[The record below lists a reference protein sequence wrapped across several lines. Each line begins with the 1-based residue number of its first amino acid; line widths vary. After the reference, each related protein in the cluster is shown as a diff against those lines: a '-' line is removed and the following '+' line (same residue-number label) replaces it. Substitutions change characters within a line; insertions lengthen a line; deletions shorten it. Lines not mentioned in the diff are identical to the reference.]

1 MIYMKILAI
10 ETSCDET
17 ALALLNLDIESK
29 NFRVVDHIL
38 YSQINEHSQYGGV
51 VPALAARLHNKK
63 LPVMLQEF
71 IHRNGREID
80 AIAVTVGPGLEPSL
94 YVGVNLA
101 KLLAET
107 LAAPLIPV
115 NHMHGHMF
123 SGLLN
128 DQLEGR
134 VPTKYPFIA
143 YTISGGHTELVLV
156 KDYNDYEIIGITQD
170 DAAGEAFDKV
180 AKMLNLA
187 YPGGPKVSKLAEI
200 GDSEAIQFPRPMLN
214 SGDGKMSFSGLKT
227 AVLYYIKD
235 NPPQNDK
242 DIANICASFEK
253 AVIDVL
259 LAKLDWAVNTYKVR
273 QVVIGGGVT
282 ANLKLRQAFE
292 EYAHKNQVELLVP
305 NKILSTDNAIMIGVV
320 ACLDIIYNIDNRPQ
334 EVNGSL
340 EI

>member
-1 MIYMKILAI
+1 MRILAI

-17 ALALLNLDIESK
+17 ALALLNLDTKSN
-29 NFRVVDHIL
+29 NFKVLDHIV
-38 YSQINEHSQYGGV
+38 YSQIDEHSQYGGV

-107 LAAPLIPV
+107 LGLPLIPV

-123 SGLLN
+123 SGILN
-128 DQLEGR
+128 DQLEGS

-156 KDYNDYEIIGITQD
+156 KSYNDYEIIGITQD

-180 AKMLNLA
+180 AKMLNLP
-187 YPGGPKVSKLAEI
+187 YPGGPKVSKLAES
-200 GDSEAIQFPRPMLN
+200 GDKEAINFPRPMFN
-214 SGDGKMSFSGLKT
+214 SGDGRMSFSGLKT
-227 AVLYYIKD
+227 AVLYHIKD
-235 NPPQNDK
+235 NPPKTEQ
-242 DIANICASFEK
+242 DIANICASFEQ

-259 LAKLDWAVNTYKVR
+259 VTKLDWAVNTYNVR

-292 EYAHKNQVELLVP
+292 EYAYQNQFELLVP

-320 ACLDIIYNIDNRPQ
+320 ACLDIIHNIQNRPQ
-334 EVNGSL
+334 EVNGNL

>member
-1 MIYMKILAI
+1 MKILAI

-17 ALALLNLDIESK
+17 ALALLKLDEESK
-29 NFRVVDHIL
+29 IFQVLDHIV

-51 VPALAARLHNKK
+51 VPSLAARLHNKK

-71 IHRNGREID
+71 INLNGREID

-101 KLLAET
+101 TLLAEV
-107 LAAPLIPV
+107 LGVPLIPV

-123 SGLLN
+123 SGLLDEN
-128 DQLEGR
+128 LVGTI
-134 VPTKYPFIA
+134 PTEYPFIA

-156 KDYNDYEIIGITQD
+156 KAYNDYEIIGITQD

-180 AKMLNLA
+180 AKMLNLE
-187 YPGGPKVSKLAEI
+187 YPGGPKVSKLAES
-200 GDSEAIQFPRPMLN
+200 GYSQAIPFPRPMRN

-235 NPPQNDK
+235 NPPQNEQ
-242 DIANICASFEK
+242 DIANICASFEQ

-259 LAKLDWAVNTYKVR
+259 VAKLNWTVNTYNVR
-273 QVVIGGGVT
+273 QVIIGGGVT
-282 ANLKLRQAFE
+282 ANIKLRKAFE
-292 EYAHKNQVELLVP
+292 DYATQNGVNLIVP

-320 ACLDIIYNIDNRPQ
+320 ACLDIINNIQDRPS

>member
-1 MIYMKILAI
+1 MRIIAI

-17 ALALLNLDIESK
+17 ALALLKLDEESK
-29 NFRVVDHIL
+29 IFQVLDHIV

-63 LPVMLQEF
+63 LPVMLKEF
-71 IHRNGREID
+71 INRNGREID

-101 KLLAET
+101 TLLAEA
-107 LAAPLIPV
+107 LGVPLIPV

-123 SGLLN
+123 SGLLDEN
-128 DQLEGR
+128 LVGT
-134 VPTKYPFIA
+134 VPTEYPFIA

-156 KDYNDYEIIGITQD
+156 KAYNDYEIVGITQD

-180 AKMLNLA
+180 AKMLNLP

-200 GDSEAIQFPRPMLN
+200 GDSKYIQFPRPMLN

-235 NPPQNDK
+235 NPPQNEQ
-242 DIANICASFEK
+242 DIANICASFEQ
-253 AVIDVL
+253 AIIDVL
-259 LAKLDWAVNTYKVR
+259 VAKLNWAVNTYNIR

-292 EYAHKNQVELLVP
+292 NYATQNGVNLIVP

-320 ACLDIIYNIDNRPQ
+320 ACLDIINNIQDRPS
-334 EVNGSL
+334 EVNGSF

>member
-1 MIYMKILAI
+1 MKILAI

-17 ALALLNLDIESK
+17 ALALLNLDLETQS
-29 NFRVVDHIL
+29 FQVLDHIL
-38 YSQINEHSQYGGV
+38 YSQIDEHSQYGGV

-101 KLLAET
+101 KLLAES
-107 LAAPLIPV
+107 LGVPLIPV
-115 NHMHGHMF
+115 NHMHGHIF

-128 DQLEGR
+128 ENLEG
-134 VPTKYPFIA
+134 KNSLEYPFIA

-156 KDYNDYEIIGITQD
+156 KDYNNYEIIGITQD

-180 AKMLNLA
+180 AKMLNLP
-187 YPGGPKVSKLAEI
+187 YPGGPKVSKLAES
-200 GDSEAIQFPRPMLN
+200 GDIEAIKFPRPMLN

-235 NPPQNDK
+235 NPPQNEQ
-242 DIANICASFEK
+242 DIANICASFEQ

-259 LAKLDWAVNTYKVR
+259 IAKLNWAINQYKVN
-273 QVVIGGGVT
+273 QVIIGGGVT

-292 EYAHKNQVELLVP
+292 EYANQNNIKLLIP

-320 ACLDIIYNIDNRPQ
+320 ACLDIIHNIQNRPQ
-334 EVNGSL
+334 EVNGNL

>member
-1 MIYMKILAI
+1 MKILAI

-17 ALALLNLDIESK
+17 ALALLNLDVETQS
-29 NFRVVDHIL
+29 FQVLDHIL
-38 YSQINEHSQYGGV
+38 YSQIDEHSQYGGV

-101 KLLAET
+101 KLLAES
-107 LAAPLIPV
+107 LGVSLIPV
-115 NHMHGHMF
+115 NHMHGHIF

-128 DQLEGR
+128 ENLEG
-134 VPTKYPFIA
+134 KNSLEYPFIA

-156 KDYNDYEIIGITQD
+156 KNYNNYEIIGITQD

-180 AKMLNLA
+180 AKMLNLP
-187 YPGGPKVSKLAEI
+187 YPGGPKVSKLAES
-200 GDSEAIQFPRPMLN
+200 GDIEAIQFPRPMLN

-235 NPPQNDK
+235 NPPQTEQ
-242 DIANICASFEK
+242 DIANICASFEQ

-259 LAKLDWAVNTYKVR
+259 IAKLNWAINKYKVN
-273 QVVIGGGVT
+273 QVIIGGGVT

-292 EYAHKNQVELLVP
+292 EYATQNNIKLLIP

-320 ACLDIIYNIDNRPQ
+320 ACLDIIHNIKNRPQ
-334 EVNGSL
+334 EVNGNL

>member
-1 MIYMKILAI
+1 MKILAI

-17 ALALLNLDIESK
+17 ALALLNLDKESE
-29 NFRVVDHIL
+29 NFQVLDHIV

-63 LPVMLQEF
+63 LPVMLKEF
-71 IHRNGREID
+71 INRNGREIH

-101 KLLAET
+101 TLLAEV
-107 LAAPLIPV
+107 LGVPLIPV

-123 SGLLN
+123 SGLLDEN
-128 DQLEGR
+128 LAGT
-134 VPTKYPFIA
+134 VPTEYPFIA

-156 KDYNDYEIIGITQD
+156 KAYNDYKIIGLTQD

-180 AKMLNLA
+180 AKMLNLP
-187 YPGGPKVSKLAEI
+187 YPGGPKVSKLAET
-200 GDSEAIQFPRPMLN
+200 GDSEAIQFPRPMIN
-214 SGDGKMSFSGLKT
+214 SGDGRMSFSGLKT

-235 NPPQNDK
+235 NPPQNEQ
-242 DIANICASFEK
+242 DIANICASFEQ

-259 LAKLDWAVNTYKVR
+259 GAKLNWAVNTYNIR
-273 QVVIGGGVT
+273 QVIIGGGVT
-282 ANLKLRQAFE
+282 ANLRLRQVFE
-292 EYAHKNQVELLVP
+292 NYATQNGVNLIVP

-334 EVNGSL
+334 KVNGSL
-340 EI
+340 VV

>member
-1 MIYMKILAI
+1 MKILAI

-17 ALALLNLDIESK
+17 ALALLNLDTKSN
-29 NFRVVDHIL
+29 NFKVLDHIV
-38 YSQINEHSQYGGV
+38 YSQIDEHSQYGGV

-71 IHRNGREID
+71 IRRNGREID
-80 AIAVTVGPGLEPSL
+80 SIAVTVGPGLEPSL

-107 LAAPLIPV
+107 LGVPLIPV

-123 SGLLN
+123 SGILN
-128 DQLEGR
+128 DQLEGS

-156 KDYNDYEIIGITQD
+156 KSYNDYEIIGITQD

-180 AKMLNLA
+180 AKMLNLP
-187 YPGGPKVSKLAEI
+187 YPGGPKVSKLAES
-200 GDSEAIQFPRPMLN
+200 GDTEAINFPRPMLN
-214 SGDGKMSFSGLKT
+214 SGDGRMSFSGLKT

-235 NPPQNDK
+235 NPPQNEQ
-242 DIANICASFEK
+242 DIANICASFEQ

-259 LAKLDWAVNTYKVR
+259 VTKLDWGVNTYNVR

-292 EYAHKNQVELLVP
+292 EYANQNQVELLVP

-320 ACLDIIYNIDNRPQ
+320 ACLDIIHNIKNRPQ
-334 EVNGSL
+334 EVNGNL

>member
-1 MIYMKILAI
+1 MRILAI

-17 ALALLNLDIESK
+17 ALALLKLDEESK
-29 NFRVVDHIL
+29 IFQVLDHIV

-63 LPVMLQEF
+63 LPVMLKEF
-71 IHRNGREID
+71 INRNGREID

-101 KLLAET
+101 TLLAEA
-107 LAAPLIPV
+107 LGVPLIPV

-123 SGLLN
+123 SGLLDEN
-128 DQLEGR
+128 LVGT
-134 VPTKYPFIA
+134 VPTEYPFIA

-156 KDYNDYEIIGITQD
+156 KAYDDYEIIGITQD

-180 AKMLNLA
+180 AKMLNLP
-187 YPGGPKVSKLAEI
+187 YPGGPKVSKLAET
-200 GDSEAIQFPRPMLN
+200 GDSEYIQFPRPMLN

-235 NPPQNDK
+235 NPPQNEQ
-242 DIANICASFEK
+242 DIANICASFEQ
-253 AVIDVL
+253 AIIDVL
-259 LAKLDWAVNTYKVR
+259 VAKLNWAVNTYNIR

-282 ANLKLRQAFE
+282 ANLKLRQSFE
-292 EYAHKNQVELLVP
+292 NYATQNGVNLIVP

-320 ACLDIIYNIDNRPQ
+320 ACLDIINNIQDRPS

>member
-1 MIYMKILAI
+1 MKILAI

-17 ALALLNLDIESK
+17 ALALLNLDIKSNTFK
-29 NFRVVDHIL
+29 VLDHIV
-38 YSQINEHSQYGGV
+38 YSQIDEHSQYGGV

-63 LPVMLQEF
+63 LSVMLQEF

-94 YVGVNLA
+94 YVGVNLG

-107 LAAPLIPV
+107 LGVPLIPV

-128 DQLEGR
+128 DQLEGG

-156 KDYNDYEIIGITQD
+156 KDYNAYEIIGITQD
-170 DAAGEAFDKV
+170 DASGEAFDKV
-180 AKMLNLA
+180 AKMLGLA
-187 YPGGPKVSKLAEI
+187 YPGGPKVSKLAES
-200 GDSEAIQFPRPMLN
+200 GDKEAINFPRPMLN
-214 SGDGKMSFSGLKT
+214 SGDGRMSFSGLKT
-227 AVLYYIKD
+227 AVLYHIKD
-235 NPPQNDK
+235 NPPQTDQ
-242 DIANICASFEK
+242 DIANICASFEQ

-259 LAKLDWAVNTYKVR
+259 VTKLNWAVNIYNVR

-292 EYAHKNQVELLVP
+292 EYANQNQVELLVP

-320 ACLDIIYNIDNRPQ
+320 ACLDIIHNIKNRTQ
-334 EVNGSL
+334 EVNGNL

>member
-1 MIYMKILAI
+1 MKILAI

-17 ALALLNLDIESK
+17 ALALLNLDKEVED
-29 NFRVVDHIL
+29 FQVLDHIV

-51 VPALAARLHNKK
+51 VPSLAARLHNKK

-71 IHRNGREID
+71 INRNSRDID

-101 KLLAET
+101 TLLAEA
-107 LAAPLIPV
+107 LGVPLIPV

-123 SGLLN
+123 SGLLDEN
-128 DQLEGR
+128 LVGT
-134 VPTKYPFIA
+134 VPTEYPFIA

-156 KDYNDYEIIGITQD
+156 KAYNDYEIVGITQD

-180 AKMLNLA
+180 AKMLNLP

-200 GDSEAIQFPRPMLN
+200 GDSKYIQFPRPMLN

-235 NPPQNDK
+235 NPPQNEQ
-242 DIANICASFEK
+242 DIANICASFEQ
-253 AVIDVL
+253 AIIDVL
-259 LAKLDWAVNTYKVR
+259 VAKLNWAVNTYNIR

-282 ANLKLRQAFE
+282 ANLKLRQSFE
-292 EYAHKNQVELLVP
+292 NYATQNGVNLIVP

-320 ACLDIIYNIDNRPQ
+320 ACLDIINNIQDRPS

>member
-1 MIYMKILAI
+1 MRTLAI

-17 ALALLNLDIESK
+17 ALALLKLDEESK
-29 NFRVVDHIL
+29 IFQVLDHIV

-63 LPVMLQEF
+63 LPVMLKEF
-71 IHRNGREID
+71 INRNGREID

-101 KLLAET
+101 TLLAEA
-107 LAAPLIPV
+107 LGVPLIPV

-123 SGLLN
+123 SGLLDEN
-128 DQLEGR
+128 LVGT
-134 VPTKYPFIA
+134 VPTEYPFIA

-156 KDYNDYEIIGITQD
+156 KAYNDYEIVGITQD

-180 AKMLNLA
+180 AKMLDLP
-187 YPGGPKVSKLAEI
+187 YPGGPKVSKLAET
-200 GDSEAIQFPRPMLN
+200 GDSKYIQFPRPMLN

-235 NPPQNDK
+235 NPPQNEQ
-242 DIANICASFEK
+242 DIANICASFEQ

-259 LAKLDWAVNTYKVR
+259 VAKLNWTVNTYNVR
-273 QVVIGGGVT
+273 QVIIGGGVT

-292 EYAHKNQVELLVP
+292 NYATQNGVNLIVP

-320 ACLDIIYNIDNRPQ
+320 ACLDIINNIQDRPS

>member
-1 MIYMKILAI
+1 MKILAI

-17 ALALLNLDIESK
+17 ALALLNLDIETQS
-29 NFRVVDHIL
+29 FQVLDHIL
-38 YSQINEHSQYGGV
+38 YSQIDEHSQYGGV

-101 KLLAET
+101 KLLAES
-107 LAAPLIPV
+107 LGVPLIPV
-115 NHMHGHMF
+115 NHMHGHIF

-128 DQLEGR
+128 ENLEG
-134 VPTKYPFIA
+134 KNSLEYPFIA

-156 KDYNDYEIIGITQD
+156 KDYNNYEIIGITQD

-187 YPGGPKVSKLAEI
+187 YPGGPKVSKLAEN
-200 GDSEAIQFPRPMLN
+200 GDIEAIKFPRPMLN

-235 NPPQNDK
+235 NPPQNEQ
-242 DIANICASFEK
+242 DISNICASFEQ

-259 LAKLDWAVNTYKVR
+259 IAKLNWAINKYKVN
-273 QVVIGGGVT
+273 QVIIGGGVT

-292 EYAHKNQVELLVP
+292 EYANQNNIKLLIP

-320 ACLDIIYNIDNRPQ
+320 ACLDIIHNIQNRPQ
-334 EVNGSL
+334 EVNGNL

>member
-1 MIYMKILAI
+1 MKILAI

-29 NFRVVDHIL
+29 NFRVFDHIL

-51 VPALAARLHNKK
+51 VPALASRLHNKK

-80 AIAVTVGPGLEPSL
+80 IIAVTVGPGLEPSL

-107 LAAPLIPV
+107 LGVPLIPV
-115 NHMHGHMF
+115 NHMHGHIF
-123 SGLLN
+123 SGLLDEN
-128 DQLEGR
+128 LEGTI
-134 VPTKYPFIA
+134 PTEYPFIA

-156 KDYNDYEIIGITQD
+156 KNYNEYEIVGITQD

-180 AKMLNLA
+180 AKMLNLG
-187 YPGGPKVSKLAEI
+187 YPGGPKISKLAQN
-200 GDSEAIQFPRPMLN
+200 GDANAIAFPRPMMS
-214 SGDGKMSFSGLKT
+214 SGDGRMSFSGLKT
-227 AVLYYIKD
+227 AVLYYIRD
-235 NPPQNDK
+235 NPPQNEQ
-242 DIANICASFEK
+242 DIANICASFEQ

-259 LAKLDWAVNTYKVR
+259 VSKLNWAVNTYNIR

-282 ANLKLRQAFE
+282 ANTKLRQAFE
-292 EYAHKNQVELLVP
+292 HYAEQNGIELLVP

-320 ACLDIIYNIDNRPQ
+320 ACLDILYNIDNRPK
-334 EVNGSL
+334 EVNGNL
-340 EI
+340 VV

>member
-1 MIYMKILAI
+1 MRILAI

-17 ALALLNLDIESK
+17 ALAILNLDKEFE
-29 NFRVVDHIL
+29 NFQVLDHIV

-63 LPVMLQEF
+63 LPVMLKEF
-71 IHRNGREID
+71 INRNDREIN

-101 KLLAET
+101 TLLAEV
-107 LAAPLIPV
+107 LGVPLIPV

-123 SGLLN
+123 SGLLDEN
-128 DQLEGR
+128 LVGT
-134 VPTKYPFIA
+134 VPTEYPFIA

-156 KDYNDYEIIGITQD
+156 KAYNDYEIVGITQD

-180 AKMLNLA
+180 AKMLNLP
-187 YPGGPKVSKLAEI
+187 YPGGPKVSKLAET

-214 SGDGKMSFSGLKT
+214 SGDGRMSFSGLKT

-235 NPPQNDK
+235 NPPQNEQ
-242 DIANICASFEK
+242 DIANICASFEQ

-259 LAKLDWAVNTYKVR
+259 VAKLNWAVNTYNIR
-273 QVVIGGGVT
+273 QVIIGGGVT
-282 ANLKLRQAFE
+282 SNLKLRQSFE
-292 EYAHKNQVELLVP
+292 NYATQNGVNLIIP

-340 EI
+340 EM

>member
-1 MIYMKILAI
+1 MKILAI

-17 ALALLNLDIESK
+17 ALALLNLDKESE
-29 NFRVVDHIL
+29 NFQVLDHIV

-63 LPVMLQEF
+63 LPVMLKEF
-71 IHRNGREID
+71 INRNGREID

-101 KLLAET
+101 TLLAE
-107 LAAPLIPV
+107 LLGVPLIPV

-123 SGLLN
+123 SGLLDEN
-128 DQLEGR
+128 LAGT
-134 VPTKYPFIA
+134 VPTEYPFIA

-156 KDYNDYEIIGITQD
+156 KAYNDYEIIGLTQD

-180 AKMLNLA
+180 AKMLNLP
-187 YPGGPKVSKLAEI
+187 YPGGPKVSKLAEG
-200 GDSEAIQFPRPMLN
+200 GDVESIQFPRPMIN

-235 NPPQNDK
+235 NPPQNEQ
-242 DIANICASFEK
+242 DIANICASFEQ

-259 LAKLDWAVNTYKVR
+259 VAKLNWAVNTYNIR
-273 QVVIGGGVT
+273 QVIIGGGVT

-292 EYAHKNQVELLVP
+292 NYATQNGVNLIVP

-320 ACLDIIYNIDNRPQ
+320 ACLDIINNIQDRPS

-340 EI
+340 SI

>member
-1 MIYMKILAI
+1 MKILAI

-17 ALALLNLDIESK
+17 ALALLNLDKESE
-29 NFRVVDHIL
+29 NFQVLDHIV

-63 LPVMLQEF
+63 LPVMLKEF
-71 IHRNGREID
+71 INRNGREID

-101 KLLAET
+101 TLLAEA
-107 LAAPLIPV
+107 LGVPLIPV

-123 SGLLN
+123 SGLLDEN
-128 DQLEGR
+128 LSGT
-134 VPTKYPFIA
+134 VPIEYPFIA

-156 KDYNDYEIIGITQD
+156 KVYNDYEIVGITQD

-180 AKMLNLA
+180 AKMLNLP

-200 GDSEAIQFPRPMLN
+200 GDSKYIQFPRPMLN

-235 NPPQNDK
+235 NPPQNEQ
-242 DIANICASFEK
+242 DIANICASFEQ
-253 AVIDVL
+253 AIIDVL
-259 LAKLDWAVNTYKVR
+259 VAKLNWAVNTYNIR

-282 ANLKLRQAFE
+282 ANLKLRQSFE
-292 EYAHKNQVELLVP
+292 NYATQNGVNLIVP

-320 ACLDIIYNIDNRPQ
+320 ACLDIINNIQDRPS

>member
-1 MIYMKILAI
+1 MKILAI

-17 ALALLNLDIESK
+17 ALALLKLDKESK
-29 NFRVVDHIL
+29 SFKVLDHIL
-38 YSQINEHSQYGGV
+38 YSQIQEHSQYGGV

-101 KLLAET
+101 KLLAES
-107 LAAPLIPV
+107 LGIQLIPV
-115 NHMHGHMF
+115 NHMHGHIF

-128 DQLEGR
+128 ENLEG
-134 VPTKYPFIA
+134 KDSLEYPFIA

-156 KDYNDYEIIGITQD
+156 RDYNNYEIIGITQD

-180 AKMLNLA
+180 AKMLNLS
-187 YPGGPKVSKLAEI
+187 YPGGPKVSKLAEN
-200 GDSEAIQFPRPMLN
+200 GDIEAIKFPRPMLN

-235 NPPQNDK
+235 NPTQNEQ
-242 DIANICASFEK
+242 DIANICASFEQS
-253 AVIDVL
+253 VIDVL
-259 LAKLDWAVNTYKVR
+259 IAKLNSCIRSK
-273 QVVIGGGVT
+273 VIG
-282 ANLKLRQAFE
+282 N
-292 EYAHKNQVELLVP
+292 
-305 NKILSTDNAIMIGVV
+305 
-320 ACLDIIYNIDNRPQ
+320 
-334 EVNGSL
+334 
-340 EI
+340 

>member
-1 MIYMKILAI
+1 MKILAI

-17 ALALLNLDIESK
+17 ALALLNLDKESEK
-29 NFRVVDHIL
+29 FQVLDHIV

-63 LPVMLQEF
+63 LPVMLKEF
-71 IHRNGREID
+71 INRNGREID

-101 KLLAET
+101 TLLAEV
-107 LAAPLIPV
+107 LGVPLIPV
-115 NHMHGHMF
+115 NHMHGHIF
-123 SGLLN
+123 SGLLDEN
-128 DQLEGR
+128 LAGT
-134 VPTKYPFIA
+134 VPTEYPFIA

-156 KDYNDYEIIGITQD
+156 KAYNDYEIIGITQD

-180 AKMLNLA
+180 AKMLDLA
-187 YPGGPKVSKLAEI
+187 YPGGPKVSKLAES
-200 GDSEAIQFPRPMLN
+200 GDSEAITFPRPMLN

-235 NPPQNDK
+235 NPPHNEQ
-242 DIANICASFEK
+242 DIANICASFEQ
-253 AVIDVL
+253 AVIDVFV
-259 LAKLDWAVNTYKVR
+259 AKLNWAVNTYNIR

-282 ANLKLRQAFE
+282 ANIKLRQAFE
-292 EYAHKNQVELLVP
+292 NYANQNGVNLIVP
-305 NKILSTDNAIMIGVV
+305 NKILSTDNAIMIGIV

-340 EI
+340 VV

>member
-1 MIYMKILAI
+1 MKILAI

-17 ALALLNLDIESK
+17 ALALLNLDKESEK
-29 NFRVVDHIL
+29 FQVPDHIV

-63 LPVMLQEF
+63 LPVMLKEF
-71 IHRNGREID
+71 INRNGREID

-101 KLLAET
+101 NLLAEV
-107 LAAPLIPV
+107 LGVPLIPV
-115 NHMHGHMF
+115 NHMHGHIF
-123 SGLLN
+123 SGLLDEN
-128 DQLEGR
+128 LAGTI
-134 VPTKYPFIA
+134 PTEYPFIA

-156 KDYNDYEIIGITQD
+156 KAYNDYEIVGITQD

-187 YPGGPKVSKLAEI
+187 YPGGPKVSKLAES
-200 GDSEAIQFPRPMLN
+200 GDSEAITFPRPMLN
-214 SGDGKMSFSGLKT
+214 SGDGRMSFSGLKT

-235 NPPQNDK
+235 NPPQNEQ
-242 DIANICASFEK
+242 DIANICASFEQ

-259 LAKLDWAVNTYKVR
+259 VAKLNWAVNTYNIR
-273 QVVIGGGVT
+273 QVIIGGGVT

-292 EYAHKNQVELLVP
+292 NYATQNGVNLIIP
-305 NKILSTDNAIMIGVV
+305 NKILSTDNAIMIGIV

-340 EI
+340 SI

>member
-1 MIYMKILAI
+1 MKILTI

-17 ALALLNLDIESK
+17 ALALLNLDTKSNSFK
-29 NFRVVDHIL
+29 VLDHIV
-38 YSQINEHSQYGGV
+38 YSQIDEHSQYGGV

-71 IHRNGREID
+71 IHRNGREVD

-107 LAAPLIPV
+107 LGVPLIPV

-123 SGLLN
+123 SGILN
-128 DQLEGR
+128 DQLEGS

-180 AKMLNLA
+180 AKMLNLP
-187 YPGGPKVSKLAEI
+187 YPGGPKVSKLAES
-200 GDSEAIQFPRPMLN
+200 GDTEAINFPRPMFK
-214 SGDGKMSFSGLKT
+214 SGDGRMSFSGLKT
-227 AVLYYIKD
+227 AVLYHIKE
-235 NPPQNDK
+235 NPPQTEQ
-242 DIANICASFEK
+242 DIADICASFEQ

-259 LAKLDWAVNTYKVR
+259 VTKLDWAVNTYNVR

-292 EYAHKNQVELLVP
+292 EYANQNQVELLVP

-320 ACLDIIYNIDNRPQ
+320 ACLDIIHNIQNRPQ
-334 EVNGSL
+334 EVNGNL

>member
-1 MIYMKILAI
+1 MKILAI

-17 ALALLNLDIESK
+17 ALALLSLDKEAR
-29 NFRVVDHIL
+29 NFKVLDHIL

-71 IHRNGREID
+71 INRNGRDID
-80 AIAVTVGPGLEPSL
+80 AVAVTVGPGLEPSL

-101 KLLAET
+101 NLLAEV
-107 LAAPLIPV
+107 LGAPLIPV

-123 SGLLN
+123 SGLLDEN
-128 DQLEGR
+128 LVGTF
-134 VPTKYPFIA
+134 PTEYPFIA

-156 KDYNDYEIIGITQD
+156 KAYNDYEIVGITQD

-187 YPGGPKVSKLAEI
+187 YPGGPKVSKLAET
-200 GDSEAIQFPRPMLN
+200 GDSEAIQFPRPMIN

-235 NPPQNDK
+235 NPLQNDK

-259 LAKLDWAVNTYKVR
+259 VSKLNWAVNTYNIRK
-273 QVVIGGGVT
+273 VVIGGGVT
-282 ANLKLRQAFE
+282 ANIKLRQAFE
-292 EYAHKNQVELLVP
+292 DYATQNEVNLIVP

-320 ACLDIIYNIDNRPQ
+320 ACLDIIYNIDNRPK

-340 EI
+340 EV

>member
-1 MIYMKILAI
+1 MRILAI

-17 ALALLNLDIESK
+17 ALALLNFDKEAKTFQVL
-29 NFRVVDHIL
+29 DHIL
-38 YSQINEHSQYGGV
+38 YSQIQEHSQYGGV

-63 LPVMLQEF
+63 LPGMLQEF
-71 IHRNGREID
+71 INRNGREID
-80 AIAVTVGPGLEPSL
+80 TIAVTVGPGLEPSL

-101 KLLAET
+101 TLLAEV
-107 LAAPLIPV
+107 LGVPLIPV
-115 NHMHGHMF
+115 NHMHGHIF

-128 DQLEGR
+128 ENLTGTI
-134 VPTKYPFIA
+134 PTEYPFIA

-156 KDYNDYEIIGITQD
+156 KAYNDYEIIGITQD

-187 YPGGPKVSKLAEI
+187 YPGGPKVSKLAEA
-200 GDSEAIQFPRPMLN
+200 GDSEAIQFPRPMIN
-214 SGDGKMSFSGLKT
+214 SGDGRMSFSGLKT

-235 NPPQNDK
+235 NPPQSEQ
-242 DIANICASFEK
+242 DIANICASFEQ

-259 LAKLDWAVNTYKVR
+259 VAKLNWAVNNYNIR
-273 QVVIGGGVT
+273 QVIIGGGVT

-292 EYAHKNQVELLVP
+292 HYATQNGVNLIVP

-340 EI
+340 VV

>member
-1 MIYMKILAI
+1 MKILAI

-29 NFRVVDHIL
+29 KFRVFDHIL

-80 AIAVTVGPGLEPSL
+80 IIAVTVGPGLEPSL

-107 LAAPLIPV
+107 LGVPLIPV
-115 NHMHGHMF
+115 NHMHGHIF
-123 SGLLN
+123 SGLLDDN
-128 DQLEGR
+128 LEGNI
-134 VPTKYPFIA
+134 PTEYPFIA
-143 YTISGGHTELVLV
+143 YIISGGHTELVLV

-187 YPGGPKVSKLAEI
+187 YPGGPKVSKLAEM
-200 GDSEAIQFPRPMLN
+200 GDSEAIKFPRPMLN

-235 NPPQNDK
+235 NPPQNEQ
-242 DIANICASFEK
+242 DIANICASFEQ

-259 LAKLDWAVNTYKVR
+259 IAKLNWAVNEYNVN
-273 QVVIGGGVT
+273 QVIIGGGVT
-282 ANLKLRQAFE
+282 ANIKLRQAFE
-292 EYAHKNQVELLVP
+292 EYANQNNIKLLIP

-320 ACLDIIYNIDNRPQ
+320 ACLDIIHNIQNRPQ
-334 EVNGSL
+334 EVNGNL
-340 EI
+340 VV

>member
-1 MIYMKILAI
+1 MKILAI

-17 ALALLNLDIESK
+17 ALALLSLDKEAR
-29 NFRVVDHIL
+29 NFKVLDHIL

-71 IHRNGREID
+71 INRNGRDID

-107 LAAPLIPV
+107 LGVPLIPV

-128 DQLEGR
+128 DQLEGS
-134 VPTKYPFIA
+134 VPAKYPFIA

-156 KDYNDYEIIGITQD
+156 KSYNDYEIIGITQD

-180 AKMLNLA
+180 AKMLGLS
-187 YPGGPKVSKLAEI
+187 YPGGPKVSKLAES
-200 GDSEAIQFPRPMLN
+200 GDSESIQFPRPMIN

-235 NPPQNDK
+235 NPPQTEQ
-242 DIANICASFEK
+242 DISNICASFEQ

-259 LAKLDWAVNTYKVR
+259 VTKLDWAVNTYNVR

-292 EYAHKNQVELLVP
+292 VYSNQNQVELLVP

-320 ACLDIIYNIDNRPQ
+320 ACLDIIHNIQNRSQ
-334 EVNGSL
+334 EVNGNL